1 MFKHKILKAIGLITF
16 ISGMLVGI
24 EHLLHPYLTTCWL
37 QLSLKMHLVIFI
49 GFGLVGFL
57 CNAFSYRIDRYGS
70 PKQNKSFWIGASVI
84 FIGLLGLRIMGW
96 WFLPLIL
103 FGLWLVIRG
112 FYSTRKS
119 DSGESVID
127 D

>member
-1 MFKHKILKAIGLITF
+1 MLKHKILKAIGLITF

-24 EHLLHPYLTTCWL
+24 EHLLHPYLRTCWL

-96 WFLPLIL
+96 WFFPLIL
-103 FGLWLVIRG
+103 LGLWLVIRG
-112 FYSTRKS
+112 VYSTRKS

>member
-16 ISGMLVGI
+16 ILGMLVGI
-24 EHLLHPYLTTCWL
+24 EHLLHPYLRTCWL
-37 QLSLKMHLVIFI
+37 QLSLRMHLVIFI

-96 WFLPLIL
+96 WFFPLIL
-103 FGLWLVIRG
+103 LGLWLVIRG
-112 FYSTRKS
+112 VYSTRKS